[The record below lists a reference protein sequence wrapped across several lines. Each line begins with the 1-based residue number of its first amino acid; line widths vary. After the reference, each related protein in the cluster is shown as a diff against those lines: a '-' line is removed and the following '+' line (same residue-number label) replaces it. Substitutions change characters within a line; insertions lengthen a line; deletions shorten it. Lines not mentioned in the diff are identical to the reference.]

1 MIAPGPMAPGE
12 LMRGEHSEDLAPLG
26 LLAIILVVAVG
37 NVLVCTA
44 VKLEK
49 RLHRMTFYF
58 FVSMA
63 VAHILMAGTAMPPA
77 VLVVLA
83 GKF

>member
-1 MIAPGPMAPGE
+1 M
-12 LMRGEHSEDLAPLG
+12 APLG
-26 LLAIILVVAVG
+26 LLAII
-37 NVLVCTA
+37 VLVILGNWLVCAA

-63 VAHILMAGTAMPPA
+63 VAHVLMAGSAMPPA

-83 GKF
+83 GKYFYIWNQSYDVYGHKCKK